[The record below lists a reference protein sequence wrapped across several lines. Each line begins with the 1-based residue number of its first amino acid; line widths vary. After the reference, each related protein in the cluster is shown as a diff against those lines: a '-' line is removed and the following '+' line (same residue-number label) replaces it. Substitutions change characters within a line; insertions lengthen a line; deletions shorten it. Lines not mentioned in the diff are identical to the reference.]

1 MESSGPILAA
11 TAALAVL
18 FTFWGVA
25 RLFSS
30 PQQAIDDRLQ
40 AYSMRPTH
48 RVIEDAPRGGGL
60 FNGLRQLLRRDSK
73 PRSATMEGLAGEL
86 ARADAKLTPGE
97 FRMLTVA
104 FMILFFVVGV
114 LVFRHVAL
122 GFLTA
127 IVGYFVPKWYLK
139 FKQGSRLKAFNE
151 QLGDALMLLANSLR
165 SGYGLTQ
172 AIEHV
177 GEELSPPL
185 GTEFLRV
192 VREIGLG
199 LSTTDALENLLKRV
213 PSDDLD
219 LMVTAITIQ
228 HEVGGNLAEVLDTIS
243 HTIRER
249 VRVKGEIQVLTA
261 SQRLSALII
270 TMLPV
275 GLAVFLQVVRPDYIS
290 TLYTTTCGL
299 IMLGVAIAGILSGY
313 LVMRK
318 ITAIE
323 V

>member
-1 MESSGPILAA
+1 MESSGAILAA

-18 FTFWGVA
+18 FTFWGMA

-30 PQQAIDDRLQ
+30 PHQAIDDRLQ

-48 RVIEDAPRGGGL
+48 RAMGEAPRGGGL
-60 FNGLRQLLRRDSK
+60 FSGLRQLLRRDTK

-86 ARADAKLTPGE
+86 ARADTKLTPGE

-104 FMILFFVVGV
+104 CMILFFVLGA

-127 IVGYFVPKWYLK
+127 IVGYFAPKWYLK

-199 LSTTDALENLLKRV
+199 LSTSEALENLLRRV

-275 GLAVFLQVVRPDYIS
+275 GLALFLQVVRPDYIS

-299 IMLGVAIAGILSGY
+299 IMLGVAIAGIISGY